1 MAEGCI
7 ANFIKYTLFL
17 TNFIVFV
24 LGLVTLGFG
33 IWILVDE
40 PSFLKLF
47 DDAQTVL
54 NDNNIDTSGF
64 DLGLYAGAPVILIVV
79 AVIVSLIAFFG
90 CFGALKESRCLL
102 ITYFV
107 ILLAIFIAAIVGA
120 VLIFQ
125 GNFENEIKEPLE
137 ESIKYYKENPETD
150 SDKTYKAMWDTVQ
163 GELRCCGINNVS
175 DWSVVASEFQ
185 APINKPA
192 GCCMYTRGQDEA
204 NDEQKIEDCRKAP
217 FSQVDV
223 YYFEGCFTSFVNE
236 IENQQDK
243 IFGAAIGTTVVMFV
257 NMLFAFALCTMAD

>member
-1 MAEGCI
+1 MAEGCFP
-7 ANFIKYTLFL
+7 NVIKYTLFL

-40 PSFLKLF
+40 PSFLQLF
-47 DDAQTVL
+47 NDAQTVL
-54 NDNNIDTSGF
+54 NDNNIDTSAF

-125 GNFENEIKEPLE
+125 GNFENEIKSPLV
-137 ESIKYYKENPETD
+137 ESIKYYKETPETD
-150 SDKTYKAMWDTVQ
+150 TDTAYKTMWDTVQ
-163 GELRCCGINNVS
+163 EELRCCGVNNVT
-175 DWSVVASEFQ
+175 DWQETTFSENF
-185 APINKPA
+185 NKPA
-192 GCCMYTRGQDEA
+192 GCCKYTRNQDEA
-204 NDEQKIEDCRKAP
+204 NTEAQIEECRKAAY
-217 FSQVDV
+217 SAGDK
-223 YYFEGCFTSFVNE
+223 YYYKGCFTLFVDE

-243 IFGAAIGTTVVMFV
+243 IFGAAIGTTVVMFI